1 MLTGLARAQ
10 PSDGESGGDR
20 GSKPHKHKAGGAV
33 WLWGELFRVQTCP
46 PSIPGSARSP
56 PCSPLLPRGLS
67 PRRLDV
73 AASETCRLLP
83 AVSRTAAKG
92 NLRWEGGT
100 QGSGSPGAE
109 PHPERLLPAPAVMG
123 AGALAVAQ
131 MAVRGGG
138 GEAACGGSLAGA
150 AQTREPGV
158 RSRRVCSDT
167 CSVSLQRK
175 EQRRGC
181 ALSGEAALG
190 GLPEE
195 RMLLN
200 EALPRCPR
208 HRCRP
213 RDGMTRLYG
222 VKQGMEGVL
231 LSTGQMLPFG
241 SFPGMLALLKISEK
255 GSESEEMPCRWG
267 MACRGR
273 GSRAMLANAPLAEK
287 LRGVMLREGSRKQ
300 KARGVCAPGVTA
312 AAAARGERGQPCFGA
327 PNSVGEQE
335 GTACDTDRADHSREG
350 TNESWTSSR
359 AASVVS
365 LVLCVAAAEPTG
377 AEKTSHTHKKNPT
390 TKPKPAWSQC
400 VQPGSCLPTSAL
412 RRDVPQGLGLVPEV
426 VPRKGGG
433 VR

>member
-1 MLTGLARAQ
+1 M
-10 PSDGESGGDR
+10 
-20 GSKPHKHKAGGAV
+20 
-33 WLWGELFRVQTCP
+33 QTCP

-67 PRRLDV
+67 PSRLDM

-92 NLRWEGGT
+92 NLQWRGEP
-100 QGSGSPGAE
+100 GSGSPGAE
-109 PHPERLLPAPAVMG
+109 PHPERLLPALGVMG
-123 AGALAVAQ
+123 AGAPAVAQ

-208 HRCRP
+208 PPLPSSLWDDPAVWGKARHGR
-213 RDGMTRLYG
+213 GFALYG
-222 VKQGMEGVL
+222 ADVALWE
-231 LSTGQMLPFG
+231 LPWDARF
-241 SFPGMLALLKISEK
+241 
-255 GSESEEMPCRWG
+255 
-267 MACRGR
+267 
-273 GSRAMLANAPLAEK
+273 AEN
-287 LRGVMLREGSRKQ
+287 R
-300 KARGVCAPGVTA
+300 
-312 AAAARGERGQPCFGA
+312 
-327 PNSVGEQE
+327 
-335 GTACDTDRADHSREG
+335 
-350 TNESWTSSR
+350 
-359 AASVVS
+359 
-365 LVLCVAAAEPTG
+365 
-377 AEKTSHTHKKNPT
+377 
-390 TKPKPAWSQC
+390 
-400 VQPGSCLPTSAL
+400 
-412 RRDVPQGLGLVPEV
+412 
-426 VPRKGGG
+426 
-433 VR
+433 